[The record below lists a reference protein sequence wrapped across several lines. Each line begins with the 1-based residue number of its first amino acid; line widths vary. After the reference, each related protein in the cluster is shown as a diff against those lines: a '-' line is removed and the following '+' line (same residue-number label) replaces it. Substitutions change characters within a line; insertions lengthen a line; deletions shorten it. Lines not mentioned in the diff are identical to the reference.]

1 MTKRNDRDRM
11 RDRWHHMKTR
21 CYDENYHSFHR
32 YGGRGIKVCDRWLNS
47 FQSFIDD
54 MGYPPFEKAQ
64 LDRIDNNGNYEPSYC
79 RWVTAKENAN
89 NRKPFSNKTGYSG
102 VSYKKKI
109 GKYCSQFYVN
119 RKAIHVGSFKD
130 PITAYKKRVEA
141 IKKYNEENNTNIK
154 YIELEDL

>member
-21 CYDENYHSFHR
+21 CYDESYHSFHR

-64 LDRIDNNGNYEPSYC
+64 LDRIDNDGNYEPSNC
-79 RWVTAKENAN
+79 RWVTAKENSN
-89 NRKPFSNKTGYSG
+89 NRKPYSNKTGYTG

-109 GKYCSQFYVN
+109 DKYCSQFYVN
-119 RKAIHVGSFKD
+119 RKAIHVGSFDD
-130 PITAYKKRVEA
+130 PITAYQKRVEA
-141 IKKYNEENNTNIK
+141 IKKYNKENNTNIK